1 MIVVLAFGVAMFWQE
16 SRRMRQPAAIYGVED
31 SIEWIWEGLGD
42 DKLGLKKSDVRR
54 ILEWEMHYL
63 QQPDV
68 WDDDTVAVVGGDAA
82 AAYAQDKAL
91 EEGYAYEPAQ
101 IFAVLDLQASYLVAI
116 GAVGEPVEDAD
127 HD

>member
-16 SRRMRQPAAIYGVED
+16 SRRMQQPAAIYGVDD

-63 QQPDV
+63 QRPDV
-68 WDDDTVAVVGGDAA
+68 WEGDGNPVVGGEAA
-82 AAYAQDKAL
+82 AAYAQEKSL
-91 EEGYAYEPAQ
+91 EEGHSYEPNQ
-101 IFAVLDLQASYLVAI
+101 IFAVMDLQATYLQAI
-116 GAVGEPVEDAD
+116 GAVGEPVEGDEEG
-127 HD
+127 